1 MNKKS
6 RQIKLAT
13 LLKEYPT
20 GNQSELQKRL
30 HKIGIKT
37 TQASISRD
45 LTELSAVKVDGV
57 YRLPTL
63 DKGES
68 TVVDRLDA
76 ERAGDNLIVLK
87 TGPGHAA
94 VAGVHIDRAKISEI
108 IGTIAGDD
116 TIFIAVASRDDQ
128 TRVIKK
134 IFTLFGQA

>member
-1 MNKKS
+1 MNKRA
-6 RQIKLAT
+6 RQTKLAN
-13 LLKEYPT
+13 LLREAPT
-20 GNQSELQKRL
+20 GNQAELQRRL
-30 HKIGIKT
+30 RKVGIAT

-45 LTELSAVKVDGV
+45 LAELSAVKVDGV

-68 TVVDRLDA
+68 SVVDRLDA

-116 TIFIAVASRDDQ
+116 TIFIAVANRDNQ

-134 IFTLFGQA
+134 IFTLFGHA